1 MKIKFLDDNKV
12 KVVLEVVSVYKR
24 PLNERKVYNTEYI
37 VNEFKKLHPKRQIV
51 KILQKSKIKNFSET
65 TKSKGVWRFELEP
78 IKKAKPK
85 PPPAQVRAPAAPV
98 PAAAKKTTT
107 KRKVKEAKE
116 G

>member
-65 TKSKGVWRFELEP
+65 TKSKGVWRFELAP

-85 PPPAQVRAPAAPV
+85 PPPAQVTV
-98 PAAAKKTTT
+98 KKTTT
-107 KRKVKEAKE
+107 KRKAKEAKE